1 MRVVMLRP
9 GAARLFQLVL
19 GRPPTLSAAEAADW
33 LERLELALDTLNP
46 RHALVVRQRFLRDPR
61 PTLEHVGRFLGVT
74 RERVRQL
81 EARAL
86 AKLRHPSRRLFLE
99 GCGELMAVERS
110 GLSSAARV
118 RTRVPAVRFVPASLR
133 ERLLIEVRDIEMS
146 ARARHAFA
154 RYSVRFIGDLVT
166 KTRRELSH
174 MVGVSTHTR
183 GEITSMLDDL
193 GLSVGMRVAGWATM
207 KARKLW
213 GCGSVS
219 DPEKLGGT
227 SGEPLGDVPP
237 ARPPGTRGA
246 G

>member
-1 MRVVMLRP
+1 MLRP
-9 GAARLFQLVL
+9 GAARLFELVV
-19 GRPPTLSAAEAADW
+19 GRSPTLSAAEAADW

-46 RHALVVRQRFLRDPR
+46 RHALIARQRFLRDPR

-99 GCGELMAVERS
+99 GSGQLMAVDRS
-110 GLSSAARV
+110 GLNSAGGARP
-118 RTRVPAVRFVPASLR
+118 RVPAVRLVPVSLR

-154 RYSVRFIGDLVT
+154 RYGVRFIGDLVS
-166 KTRRELSH
+166 KTPRELSL
-174 MVGVSTHTR
+174 MVGISTHTR
-183 GEITSMLDDL
+183 GELTGLLDDL
-193 GLSVGMRVAGWATM
+193 GLSVGMRVEGWATM
-207 KARKLW
+207 KAEKVLGR
-213 GCGSVS
+213 GSVS
-219 DPEKLGGT
+219 DREELGGA
-227 SGEPLGDVPP
+227 SGEPLVDVPP
-237 ARPPGTRGA
+237 DRPPGRRGA